1 MATLADINKQ
11 LIEQNDTLVGVG
23 KEIGKVSSGLETFLR
38 NMASDRYDQLER
50 DREAAAQQRKE
61 QQAEQ
66 SKPEPKMPSGKG
78 LFGDM
83 FENIKGG
90 LGLGTGAGLVA
101 ALGGFLLKRGLPAL
115 LANVFADEIA
125 DFIES
130 ETGSAELGDAVHRAL
145 KLGSFGL
152 LLGKRFGL
160 LAGVIGG
167 LLTPDNQNKL
177 TIMGDNLKKAGE
189 NLEQFFGVSL
199 PNLEQISTFI
209 TGSFGEGLDA
219 INAALEGDSE
229 KFIEN
234 LDGLAVS
241 IGALALLLKPRG
253 TIALAIAGVTA
264 AVAGVKKAAATLK
277 PGGIP
282 NVNQKL
288 PGVITPDKQGYVT
301 SQSGQK
307 FKATSPQ
314 GQMIIQASKDR
325 AVKAMAE
332 AGGMMSGQQAV
343 DVAKKYPRFGKLLG
357 VLNGIP
363 GANLAINAG
372 MLALILMDENTSP
385 DQKIKSGAGLFAG
398 IGGSALGAAL
408 GTAVFP
414 GLGTAVGG
422 VGGYFLGDALGQ
434 YVMEWL
440 LGNRNDIDSGL
451 KKMIESNRGMT
462 TGEFE
467 DITQDTASTPTP
479 VVRTSAPIMTPT
491 PLSGYNITQM
501 ANEFAARTA
510 QPIVIAGGDTNVVQ
524 GGTTNTQEIAI
535 GGPTPMFALRDYL
548 DQSRN

>member
-1 MATLADINKQ
+1 MATTLADINKE
-11 LIEQNDTLVGVG
+11 LVKQNDTLVGVG

-61 QQAEQ
+61 QQTEQ

-160 LAGVIGG
+160 FAAVIGG
-167 LLTPDNQNKL
+167 LLTPENQQKL
-177 TIMGDNLKKAGE
+177 SVMGDNLEEAGR

-241 IGALALLLKPRG
+241 ISALALLLKPRG

-264 AVAGVKKAAATLK
+264 AVAGVKKAAAALK

-301 SQSGQK
+301 SQSGER

-314 GQMIIQASKDR
+314 GKMIIQASKDR
-325 AVKAMAE
+325 ALRAMGE
-332 AGGMMSGQQAV
+332 ASGMSGQKAL

-363 GANLAINAG
+363 GANIALNAG
-372 MLALILMDENTSP
+372 MLALILMDEKTSP

-398 IGGSALGAAL
+398 IGGSAIGAAL
-408 GTAVFP
+408 GTAIFP

-451 KKMIESNRGMT
+451 KKMIESNQDIT

-491 PLSGYNITQM
+491 PLTGYNIMEM
-501 ANEFAARTA
+501 ANEFAARSA
-510 QPIVIAGGDTNVVQ
+510 QPIVIASGDTNVVQ
-524 GGTTNTQEIAI
+524 GGTTNTQEIAV
-535 GGPTPMFALRDYL
+535 GGPTPLFALRDYL
-548 DQSRN
+548 NAGRN